1 MATNPVT
8 PAPAKSLSSVLSALA
23 ETNTYVSLGIEVAG
37 VVIPLVKGLIQQI
50 KQIATGEQTVAYQV
64 LLQTDEGDL
73 QQVITVSDA
82 DLTAINAELVR
93 LGKTP
98 LPIPAT
104 AAPAPEPALPAQPA
118 APAPEAP
125 TPAAAPAPGSEPE
138 PPAPPATG
146 SGG

>member
-23 ETNTYVSLGIEVAG
+23 STNTYVSLGIEVAG
-37 VVIPLVKGLIQQI
+37 VIIPLVKGLIQEI

-82 DLTAINAELVR
+82 DLAAINAELVR
-93 LGKTP
+93 LGKSP
-98 LPIPAT
+98 LPVPA
-104 AAPAPEPALPAQPA
+104 AAAEPAP
-118 APAPEAP
+118 
-125 TPAAAPAPGSEPE
+125 PAAAPVDVA
-138 PPAPPATG
+138 PAPPATG
-146 SGG
+146 SGE